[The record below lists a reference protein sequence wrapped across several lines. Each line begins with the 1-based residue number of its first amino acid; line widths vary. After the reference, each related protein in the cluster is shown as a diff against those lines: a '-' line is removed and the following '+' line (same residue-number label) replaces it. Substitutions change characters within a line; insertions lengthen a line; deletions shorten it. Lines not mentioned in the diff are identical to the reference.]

1 MTRTPD
7 TAVPFLDIADPAFSV
22 TSAQVRRAREAGWY
36 ARTSYGLAVLRYDQV
51 SRLIRHP
58 GLRQGSRLWPAHHG
72 ITSGPFADWWASWVL
87 NMEGAEHH
95 RLRRL
100 LNPAFSRRIVEPLR
114 PRFSALA
121 GELVDGFAEPGRC
134 EFMAEFAEPYAAR
147 VIAILLGI
155 AEEEWPTIAAE
166 SAAVGLAMGVRIHEH
181 LPRIEAALAALY
193 DYADALIA
201 DRQRSPRDDFVTC
214 LVQAQAVDPGRPGE
228 PGELDGPGGTGG
240 AALTAAEL
248 RDSLVLL
255 IFGGF
260 DTTRNQLGLAM
271 QSFLDHPGQWRLLA
285 GRPELGPA
293 AVEEVMRVRPTTTW
307 VTREATAD
315 FTFDGLAIK
324 AGTTIHLFCESAG
337 TDPADAGDAE
347 TPPGD
352 AGDAETGPGDTG
364 DPGSGAAAA
373 GFDITAGERRPHFG
387 FGGGIHY
394 CLGHYV
400 ARTDMR
406 EALTVLARRL
416 REPRPAGPAAWLPDS
431 GNTGP
436 VRLPIAFQPGQ

>member
-1 MTRTPD
+1 MTRAPD
-7 TAVPFLDIADPAFSV
+7 HAVPFFDIADPAFSV
-22 TSAQVRRAREAGWY
+22 TSAQVRQAREAGWY

-58 GLRQGSRLWPAHHG
+58 DLRQGSRLWPAHHG

-87 NMEGAEHH
+87 NMEGEEHH

-114 PRFSALA
+114 PRFGALA
-121 GELVDGFAEPGRC
+121 AGLVDGFAEPGRC
-134 EFMAEFAEPYAAR
+134 EFMAAFAEPYAAR

-155 AEEEWPTIAAE
+155 PEEEWPTIAAE
-166 SAAVGLAMGVRIHEH
+166 SAAVGLAMGVRIRDH

-193 DYADALIA
+193 AYADALIA
-201 DRQRSPRDDFVTC
+201 DRQCSPRDDFVTC
-214 LVQAQAVDPGRPGE
+214 LVQAQAGPPGE
-228 PGELDGPGGTGG
+228 HEAGRREAGQPQAPEARGRVAGEGG
-240 AALTAAEL
+240 LTAAEL

-271 QSFLDHPGQWRLLA
+271 QAFLDHPAQWRLLA
-285 GRPELGPA
+285 ERPGLGPA
-293 AVEEVMRVRPTTTW
+293 AVEEVMRIRPTTTW

-337 TDPADAGDAE
+337 TDP
-347 TPPGD
+347 GD
-352 AGDAETGPGDTG
+352 AGDAGPG
-364 DPGSGAAAA
+364 GAVA
-373 GFDITAGERRPHFG
+373 GFDIMAGERRPHFG

-400 ARTDMR
+400 ARTDMC

-416 REPRPAGPAAWLPDS
+416 REPRPDGEAAWLPDS

-436 VRLPIAFQPGQ
+436 VRLPIAFDPGR

>member
-1 MTRTPD
+1 MTRAPD
-7 TAVPFLDIADPAFSV
+7 HAVPFFDIADPGFSV
-22 TSAQVRRAREAGWY
+22 TSAQVRQAREAGWY

-58 GLRQGSRLWPAHHG
+58 DLRQGSRLWPAHHG

-87 NMEGAEHH
+87 NMEGEEHH

-121 GELVDGFAEPGRC
+121 AELVDGFAEPGRC
-134 EFMAEFAEPYAAR
+134 EFMAKFAEPYAAR

-155 AEEEWPTIAAE
+155 PEEEWPTIAAE
-166 SAAVGLAMGVRIHEH
+166 SAAVGLAMGVRIREH
-181 LPRIEAALAALY
+181 LPRIEAALARLY

-214 LVQAQAVDPGRPGE
+214 LVQAQAGE
-228 PGELDGPGGTGG
+228 PGQAAQAGQVAQAGQAAQRGPGDAG
-240 AALTAAEL
+240 LTAAEL

-271 QSFLDHPGQWRLLA
+271 QAFLDHPAQWRLLA
-285 GRPELGPA
+285 ERPELGPA
-293 AVEEVMRVRPTTTW
+293 AVEEVMRIRPTTTW
-307 VTREATAD
+307 VTREAMAD
-315 FTFDGLAIK
+315 FTFDGLVIS

-337 TDPADAGDAE
+337 TDP
-347 TPPGD
+347 GD
-352 AGDAETGPGDTG
+352 AGDAGPG
-364 DPGSGAAAA
+364 GAVA

-400 ARTDMR
+400 ARTDMC

-416 REPRPAGPAAWLPDS
+416 REPRPSGEAAWLPDS

-436 VRLPIAFQPGQ
+436 VLLPIAFDPGW

>member
-1 MTRTPD
+1 MTRAPD
-7 TAVPFLDIADPAFSV
+7 HAVPFFDIADPAFSV
-22 TSAQVRRAREAGWY
+22 TSAQVRQAREAGWY

-58 GLRQGSRLWPAHHG
+58 DLRQGSRLWPAHHG

-87 NMEGAEHH
+87 NMEGEEHH

-121 GELVDGFAEPGRC
+121 AELVDGFAEPGRC
-134 EFMAEFAEPYAAR
+134 EFMAKFAEPYAAR

-155 AEEEWPTIAAE
+155 PEEEWPTIAAE
-166 SAAVGLAMGVRIHEH
+166 SAAVGLAMGVRIREH
-181 LPRIEAALAALY
+181 LPRIEAALARLY

-214 LVQAQAVDPGRPGE
+214 LVQAQAEE
-228 PGELDGPGGTGG
+228 PGQAAQAGQVAQAGQAAQRGPGDAG
-240 AALTAAEL
+240 LTAAEL

-271 QSFLDHPGQWRLLA
+271 QAFLDHPAQWRLLA
-285 GRPELGPA
+285 ERPELGPA
-293 AVEEVMRVRPTTTW
+293 AVEEVMRIRPTTTW
-307 VTREATAD
+307 VTREAMAD
-315 FTFDGLAIK
+315 FTFDGLVIS

-337 TDPADAGDAE
+337 TDP
-347 TPPGD
+347 GD
-352 AGDAETGPGDTG
+352 AGDAGPG
-364 DPGSGAAAA
+364 GAVA

-400 ARTDMR
+400 ARTDMC

-416 REPRPAGPAAWLPDS
+416 REPRPGGEAAWLPDS

-436 VRLPIAFQPGQ
+436 VLLPIAFDPGW